1 MASNIIPTNQI
12 AKIQTN
18 KKLIAFYDKLHIA
31 PIEHYAQIHAKGE
44 TDQTNGKVSSL
55 IGISIQDYSNGTGQN
70 NIITQ
75 FNLAP
80 EQVQFLLTRI
90 EVGFQ
95 DFEWSSDKIFGTPDA
110 NGYSIAQKFVI
121 TRHSFKQDGTVLNNP

>member
-95 DFEWSSDKIFGTPDA
+95 DFEWSLIRFR
-110 NGYSIAQKFVI
+110 YS
-121 TRHSFKQDGTVLNNP
+121 

>member
-44 TDQTNGKVSSL
+44 TDQTNGKVSSMAAEIELAKYSL
-55 IGISIQDYSNGTGQN
+55 IPINYVFHHPT
-70 NIITQ
+70 
-75 FNLAP
+75 
-80 EQVQFLLTRI
+80 
-90 EVGFQ
+90 
-95 DFEWSSDKIFGTPDA
+95 
-110 NGYSIAQKFVI
+110 
-121 TRHSFKQDGTVLNNP
+121 

>member
-55 IGISIQDYSNGTGQN
+55 LVFPFRIIPMAQDR
-70 NIITQ
+70 IT
-75 FNLAP
+75 
-80 EQVQFLLTRI
+80 
-90 EVGFQ
+90 
-95 DFEWSSDKIFGTPDA
+95 
-110 NGYSIAQKFVI
+110 
-121 TRHSFKQDGTVLNNP
+121 